1 MAVDNQFIT
10 NILMVGLVIAIIAI
24 LVIQYR
30 QSTTQTKEH
39 MDVPAYGKMPSIPSM
54 PSMPAMMP
62 KGGKAQEKFS
72 QSNPINS
79 DPAPFIVQEE
89 MQTQGVMPSEPL
101 ENDKFRAV
109 DFVTESKLPTESC
122 FPRDKTTADQLLP
135 ENAANSL
142 WAQVAPAGQ
151 GDVQDQNF
159 LTAGYMI
166 GIDTVG
172 QSLRNANYQLR
183 SDIPNPRF
191 QVGPWMQSTIEF
203 DNSHK
208 FFEIGGD
215 SCS

>member
-10 NILMVGLVIAIIAI
+10 NILMVGLVVAIIAI

-30 QSTTQTKEH
+30 QSTTYTKEH
-39 MDVPAYGKMPSIPSM
+39 MAAPRM
-54 PSMPAMMP
+54 PSMPALPAMVP
-62 KGGKAQEKFS
+62 NGGKAQEKFS

-79 DPAPFIVQEE
+79 EPAPFIVQEE
-89 MQTQGVMPSEPL
+89 MVNASFGGVMPSEPL
-101 ENDKFRAV
+101 DNEKFRAV
-109 DFVTESKLPTESC
+109 DFVTESKLPSESC

-135 ENAANSL
+135 ENAANSM

-191 QVGPWMQSTIEF
+191 QTGPWMQSTIEF
-203 DNSHK
+203 DNSRK